1 MVAREKYSVYFLA
14 SRIIFIVFGLN
25 VFFVLWIG
33 IVRVVI
39 FIWRWARLLVIWRM
53 IVVGIIGLLFC
64 ILTIIVSSLN
74 AYFSIIF
81 VRRFVFDWW
90 SARVIYILSLAVLT
104 ARVIFLW
111 SVVTMMRSV
120 FDLRARLRIWI
131 IMGLS
136 LILINGLSGRRV
148 DA

>member
-1 MVAREKYSVYFLA
+1 MVVWEKYSVYFLV

-39 FIWRWARLLVIWRM
+39 FIWCWVRLSVIWWM

-74 AYFSIIF
+74 VYFSIIF
-81 VRRFVFDWW
+81 VRCFVFDWW
-90 SARVIYILSLAVLT
+90 SVCVIYILLLVVLMVW
-104 ARVIFLW
+104 VIFLW
-111 SVVTMMRSV
+111 SVVTMMCSV
-120 FDLRARLRIWI
+120 FDLCVCLRIWI

-136 LILINGLSGRRV
+136 LISINGLLGRCV
-148 DA
+148 DV